1 MVQGIEAVASETTLP
16 TQVDVVV
23 IGGGIMGA
31 STALFLAQRGVTV
44 ALCEKGVV
52 SGEQSGRNWGWVRK
66 MGRDPR
72 ELPLMIQSMR
82 IWQGLNDA
90 VGAETGFRVTGITY
104 FADTDADIAR
114 YKNWLE
120 HTAKFQIDTRVIS
133 AEEAAALAPG
143 STKRFAGG
151 LHTPSDGMAEPTLA
165 TVAIAKAARREG
177 VKIFTNCA
185 VRSLD
190 MTAGRVSGVF
200 TERGRIAC
208 SSVVLAGGAWSGL
221 FCRNLGLRLPQLKL
235 LSQVMRTAPIEAGLR
250 GCGSGRGF
258 GFRKRMDG
266 GYNMSMRAAHPVD
279 IVPDSFRYL
288 RDFQQAL
295 GAERKTLRLRI
306 GRRSF
311 EELFMRT
318 SWRPDQKT
326 PFERYRTYSPTPG
339 KQVLAEARRSIDAI
353 FPALGKAQVVER
365 IGGLIDVTPDAI
377 PVISPVAQTPGFFI
391 SCGYSG
397 HGFGIGPGAGRLMAQ
412 MVVGEAPCVDPTPFR
427 FSRFSDGS
435 RIEHWP
441 IGL

>member
-1 MVQGIEAVASETTLP
+1 MVEGIEPLPSEGDLP
-16 TQVDVVV
+16 ERVDVVV

-31 STALFLAQRGVTV
+31 STAFELAQRGKTV
-44 ALCEKGVV
+44 ALCEKGAI

-72 ELPLMIQSMR
+72 EMPLMIQSMR

-104 FADTDADIAR
+104 FADTEADMTR
-114 YKNWLE
+114 YNAWME
-120 HTAKFQIDTRVIS
+120 HVAKFQIDTRMIS
-133 AEEAAALAPG
+133 AAEAMALAPG
-143 STKRFAGG
+143 STKQFVGG
-151 LHTPSDGMAEPTLA
+151 LHTASDGMAEPTLA
-165 TVAIAKAARREG
+165 TVAIAKAARRLG
-177 VKIFTNCA
+177 VKIYTNCA

-190 MTAGRVSGVF
+190 LAAGRVAGVF

-208 SSVVLAGGAWSGL
+208 SSVVLAGGGWSGL

-235 LSQVMRTAPIEAGLR
+235 LSQVMRTAPIDAGLE

-258 GFRKRMDG
+258 GFRKRADG

-279 IVPDSFRYL
+279 IVPDSFRYKN
-288 RDFQQAL
+288 DFQQAL
-295 GAERKTLRLRI
+295 GNERKSLRLRI

-318 SWRPDQKT
+318 HWRPDQKT
-326 PFERYRTYSPTPG
+326 PFERYRTYSPKPG
-339 KQVLAEARRSIDAI
+339 RKVLEEARRSIDAI
-353 FPALGKAQVVER
+353 FPALAKAQVVER

-377 PVISPVAQTPGFFI
+377 PVISPVEQHPGFFI

-397 HGFGIGPGAGRLMAQ
+397 HGFGIGPGAGRLMAEL
-412 MVVGEAPCVDPTPFR
+412 VTGETPCVDPTPFR

-435 RIEHWP
+435 KIEHWP